1 MLYFCHRGRK
11 NLRELKIKDFSF
23 TWNEKDARYVC
34 KTGDEL
40 TENRREDDEVFK
52 REMVFEKGGL
62 YCPVASLEPYIK
74 HLNPKNEFLFQGSKK
89 GSKIG
94 ADDVCFDNMAVGE
107 RTLAEKM
114 KHISNWGSRIVK
126 GLYKSLNK
134 GHSTALETCGCEA
147 RHIIADHDG
156 GHKSESSIQSYYKTD
171 TDTKIIDIVYVNFP
185 EFCPA
190 VEWRSRF

>member
-23 TWNEKDARYVC
+23 TWNEKDVRYVC

-94 ADDVCFDNMAVGE
+94 VDDVCFDNMAVGE

>member
-11 NLRELKIKDFSF
+11 NLRELKIIDFSF

-62 YCPVASLEPYIK
+62 YCPVASLEAYIK
-74 HLNPKNEFLFQGSKK
+74 HLNPKNDFLFQGSKK

-94 ADDVCFDNMAVGE
+94 VDDVCFDNMAVGE

-114 KHISNWGSRIVK
+114 KHISKEAELLRVYTN
-126 GLYKSLNK
+126 
-134 GHSTALETCGCEA
+134 HSIRATPITALETCGCEA
-147 RHIIADHDG
+147 RHIIADHDS

-171 TDTKIIDIVYVNFP
+171 TDTKIIDIYM
-185 EFCPA
+185 
-190 VEWRSRF
+190 

>member
-1 MLYFCHRGRK
+1 M
-11 NLRELKIKDFSF
+11 
-23 TWNEKDARYVC
+23 C

-40 TENRREDDEVFK
+40 TENRRVDDEVFK

-94 ADDVCFDNMAVGE
+94 VDDVCFDNMAVGE

-114 KHISNWGSRIVK
+114 KHISKEAELLRVYTNHSIRPLQSQLWKRVGVKPVTLLLIMIVATKVSRAYRVTTK
-126 GLYKSLNK
+126 QTLTPKSL
-134 GHSTALETCGCEA
+134 
-147 RHIIADHDG
+147 I
-156 GHKSESSIQSYYKTD
+156 SYM
-171 TDTKIIDIVYVNFP
+171 
-185 EFCPA
+185 
-190 VEWRSRF
+190 

>member
-1 MLYFCHRGRK
+1 M
-11 NLRELKIKDFSF
+11 
-23 TWNEKDARYVC
+23 
-34 KTGDEL
+34 

-94 ADDVCFDNMAVGE
+94 VDDVCFDNMAVGE

-114 KHISNWGSRIVK
+114 KHISKEAELLRVYTN
-126 GLYKSLNK
+126 
-134 GHSTALETCGCEA
+134 HSIRATPITALETW
-147 RHIIADHDG
+147 
-156 GHKSESSIQSYYKTD
+156 
-171 TDTKIIDIVYVNFP
+171 V
-185 EFCPA
+185 
-190 VEWRSRF
+190 